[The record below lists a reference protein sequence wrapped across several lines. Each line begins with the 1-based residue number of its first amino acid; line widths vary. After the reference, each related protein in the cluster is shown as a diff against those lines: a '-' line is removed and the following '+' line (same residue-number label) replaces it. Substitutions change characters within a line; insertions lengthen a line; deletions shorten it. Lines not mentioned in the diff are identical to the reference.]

1 MNYFSSTSANQDLS
15 FFYSIEERADTP
27 WGALYV
33 LDEFNHIRVRRPV
46 LYYLNMP
53 VLRGLNAKEESGF
66 FEVSTISAAEH
77 WRRGNM
83 EFDAC
88 LNDAIRRYKEIN
100 HAGDL
105 DITRAENFLTALE
118 ALNLRLRPQL
128 YIMFNKF
135 SVKVQINLDNREFI
149 LDYDYDDTNSVF
161 ILSSRGGSFIVK
173 ECTLDKIEET
183 LRSF

>member
-1 MNYFSSTSANQDLS
+1 
-15 FFYSIEERADTP
+15 
-27 WGALYV
+27 
-33 LDEFNHIRVRRPV
+33 
-46 LYYLNMP
+46 MP
-53 VLRGLNAKEESGF
+53 VLSDLNTKDASGF

-77 WRRGNM
+77 QQQGNT

-88 LNDAIRRYKEIN
+88 LNDAIRRHKEIN
-100 HAGDL
+100 NTEDL
-105 DITRAENFLTALE
+105 DITSAKKLLTVLE
-118 ALNLRLRPQL
+118 ALNIRLRPQL

-135 SVKVQINLDNREFI
+135 SVKVQINLDNKEFI

-161 ILSSRGGSFIVK
+161 ILSPKGGTFIVK